1 MTTQQFASAQ
11 AALAELERLVQEA
24 KAGDPFAP
32 VTVLV
37 PSRASALDIPRY
49 LARESGSGVVGVRAF
64 TLIDLAI
71 DLFAL
76 SPEASGRGLLDPM
89 IRQGALTA
97 SLARNPG
104 VFMEV
109 ADQPGTAA
117 ALTKTSSGLD
127 GVNVDTAASL
137 PELVQD
143 VLRLNDGAMAAL
155 KSACFTEAEALSGAA
170 KLLSQPGAL
179 DQLGTIIGFM
189 LPADQGPSTAHLL
202 GTLSAA
208 GMQSLA
214 AEGSVRGVDSIY
226 SASDSDDECRAIVRS
241 VAELLGSGV
250 AGHRIGVF
258 YSASDPYR
266 SLLARRLDEAGIE
279 FSGPA
284 AQDLRDSP
292 QARGL
297 LRLLQLDPSALD
309 VRAVLN
315 TMAEGSVHWSTNDL
329 PSAAACE
336 RLYLNP
342 PRDEEAPESDVVLD
356 EKSHERKARRLAE
369 LAQFVSFRN
378 ALSGGLA
385 RVAKASSWPEAA
397 AELRDFIQEFLGPRS
412 ASEHPRVSAARGEV
426 FEIADSLSLLD
437 GVAPAPSGGALRT
450 ALEQG
455 INRRSGRRGK
465 IGVGI
470 SVGTIAD
477 GVGRDLDVV
486 ILAGMAEGLAP
497 SKVRED
503 PLLPDHFKVE
513 LGTGLPTAEQ
523 RIALTHQQF
532 LATLA
537 SGSRTLVFFP
547 RGNLR
552 GGGSYEMSRWI
563 SAGLEDPKS
572 VVELRSY
579 EHGIR
584 TGAGTTNGLAPTAQ
598 EWRLR
603 SCLSGKRNELASDD
617 SVLHRALEIRH
628 DRHHGAFSRF
638 NGDLSR
644 FAGNFFNPAKA
655 ISPTSL
661 EDWATNPFSYF
672 MKRVLKVSVFEDIQL
687 ELQISPIQ
695 RGELIHK
702 ALETFVL
709 GATEG
714 AQASTEQDLTSIGE
728 VLFQKP
734 ENSAWLGHL
743 WDRDR
748 SRMLADLRRV
758 FAADQR
764 DAAKGWT
771 YQQPEAGFGP
781 AEYGKQYQHEPV
793 NLTLLDGQE
802 IQFLGFV
809 DRIDRHESG
818 AVRVIDYKTGGTS
831 RFKGMSQT
839 DPTAGGKKFQLPV
852 YGLFARR
859 LQADT
864 AVPVQAQYWF
874 VSQDADPIGYAV
886 DDAVL
891 HQLRTDASVIV
902 SALHRGVFP
911 HKPEES
917 SFSNFTNLAGTAG
930 AKHTWQRLS
939 KASELVSLAI
949 LKDDK

>member
-1 MTTQQFASAQ
+1 LLGDLPHASKILTTIGDHSMTTQQFASTHS
-11 AALAELERLVQEA
+11 ALAELERLVHEA

-32 VTVLV
+32 VTVIV
-37 PSRASALDIPRY
+37 PSHASALDIPRY
-49 LARESGSGVVGVRAF
+49 LARKSGSGVVGVRAF

-76 SPEASGRGLLDPM
+76 SPEASGRALLDPM
-89 IRQGALTA
+89 IRQGALSA

-104 VFMEV
+104 VFKEV

-117 ALTKTSSGLD
+117 ALTRTSSALD

-155 KSACFTEAEALSGAA
+155 KSAYFTEAAALSGAA

-189 LPADQGPSTAHLL
+189 LPAGQGPSAEHLVD
-202 GTLSAA
+202 TLSAA

-279 FSGPA
+279 FSGPS
-284 AQDLRDSP
+284 AQELRDSP

-315 TMAEGSVHWSTNDL
+315 TMAEGSVHWSNNDL

-412 ASEHPRVSAARGEV
+412 ASEHPRVTTRAEV
-426 FEIADSLSLLD
+426 LYSRQPSLLD
-437 GVAPAPSGGALRT
+437 GVAPAPSGDALRI

-552 GGGSYEMSRWI
+552 GGGSTRCP
-563 SAGLEDPKS
+563 AGSPPASKILS
-572 VVELRSY
+572 LWWNS
-579 EHGIR
+579 GR
-584 TGAGTTNGLAPTAQ
+584 T
-598 EWRLR
+598 
-603 SCLSGKRNELASDD
+603 
-617 SVLHRALEIRH
+617 
-628 DRHHGAFSRF
+628 
-638 NGDLSR
+638 
-644 FAGNFFNPAKA
+644 
-655 ISPTSL
+655 
-661 EDWATNPFSYF
+661 
-672 MKRVLKVSVFEDIQL
+672 
-687 ELQISPIQ
+687 
-695 RGELIHK
+695 
-702 ALETFVL
+702 
-709 GATEG
+709 
-714 AQASTEQDLTSIGE
+714 STESGRA
-728 VLFQKP
+728 P
-734 ENSAWLGHL
+734 EQQTAWPPPH
-743 WDRDR
+743 R
-748 SRMLADLRRV
+748 S
-758 FAADQR
+758 
-764 DAAKGWT
+764 G
-771 YQQPEAGFGP
+771 GSGP
-781 AEYGKQYQHEPV
+781 A
-793 NLTLLDGQE
+793 
-802 IQFLGFV
+802 
-809 DRIDRHESG
+809 
-818 AVRVIDYKTGGTS
+818 
-831 RFKGMSQT
+831 
-839 DPTAGGKKFQLPV
+839 
-852 YGLFARR
+852 
-859 LQADT
+859 
-864 AVPVQAQYWF
+864 
-874 VSQDADPIGYAV
+874 
-886 DDAVL
+886 
-891 HQLRTDASVIV
+891 
-902 SALHRGVFP
+902 
-911 HKPEES
+911 
-917 SFSNFTNLAGTAG
+917 
-930 AKHTWQRLS
+930 
-939 KASELVSLAI
+939 
-949 LKDDK
+949 

>member
-1 MTTQQFASAQ
+1 MTTQHFTSAQ
-11 AALAELERLVQEA
+11 AALAELERLVQQA

-49 LARESGSGVVGVRAF
+49 LARKSGSGVVGVRAF

-71 DLFAL
+71 DLFVL
-76 SPEASGRGLLDPM
+76 SPEANGRELLDPM
-89 IRQGALTA
+89 IRQGALAA
-97 SLARNPG
+97 SLAGNPG
-104 VFMEV
+104 VFKEV

-117 ALTKTSSGLD
+117 ALTRTSSALD
-127 GVNVDTAASL
+127 GVSVDAAASL
-137 PELVQD
+137 PELVRD
-143 VLRLNDGAMAAL
+143 VLRLNETAMAAL
-155 KSACFTEAEALSGAA
+155 KSAYFTESEALSGAA
-170 KLLSQPGAL
+170 KLLLSQPGAL
-179 DQLGTIIGFM
+179 DQLGSIIGFT
-189 LPADQGPSTAHLL
+189 LPEGQGPSAEHLL
-202 GTLSAA
+202 DTLSAA

-214 AEGSVRGVDSIY
+214 SDGSVRGVHSIY

-279 FSGPA
+279 FSGPS
-284 AQDLRDSP
+284 AQQLRDSP

-315 TMAEGSVHWSTNDL
+315 TMAEGSVHWSNNDL

-356 EKSHERKARRLAE
+356 EKSQERKARRLAE

-385 RVAKASSWPEAA
+385 RVAKASSWAGAA

-412 ASEHPRVSAARGEV
+412 ASEHPRVSAARAEV
-426 FEIADSLSLLD
+426 VEVADSLSLLD
-437 GVAPAPSGGALRT
+437 GVAPPPSGGALRT

-486 ILAGMAEGLAP
+486 ILVGMAEGLAP

-503 PLLPDHFKVE
+503 PLLPDHVKVE

-532 LATLA
+532 FAALA

-598 EWRLR
+598 E
-603 SCLSGKRNELASDD
+603 
-617 SVLHRALEIRH
+617 
-628 DRHHGAFSRF
+628 
-638 NGDLSR
+638 
-644 FAGNFFNPAKA
+644 
-655 ISPTSL
+655 
-661 EDWATNPFSYF
+661 
-672 MKRVLKVSVFEDIQL
+672 
-687 ELQISPIQ
+687 
-695 RGELIHK
+695 
-702 ALETFVL
+702 
-709 GATEG
+709 
-714 AQASTEQDLTSIGE
+714 
-728 VLFQKP
+728 
-734 ENSAWLGHL
+734 
-743 WDRDR
+743 
-748 SRMLADLRRV
+748 
-758 FAADQR
+758 
-764 DAAKGWT
+764 
-771 YQQPEAGFGP
+771 
-781 AEYGKQYQHEPV
+781 
-793 NLTLLDGQE
+793 
-802 IQFLGFV
+802 
-809 DRIDRHESG
+809 
-818 AVRVIDYKTGGTS
+818 
-831 RFKGMSQT
+831 
-839 DPTAGGKKFQLPV
+839 
-852 YGLFARR
+852 
-859 LQADT
+859 
-864 AVPVQAQYWF
+864 
-874 VSQDADPIGYAV
+874 
-886 DDAVL
+886 
-891 HQLRTDASVIV
+891 
-902 SALHRGVFP
+902 
-911 HKPEES
+911 
-917 SFSNFTNLAGTAG
+917 
-930 AKHTWQRLS
+930 
-939 KASELVSLAI
+939 
-949 LKDDK
+949 